1 MPVVSLWT
9 ALKSRRFQVVIGVV
23 VIGLVGAGL
32 LIFVEGDREQPP
44 EEGRPS
50 AERSASRGTE
60 PAAARDPLPA
70 GGLQVS
76 WDLPVGE
83 FYAYAM
89 DHATHSI
96 ALKDFA
102 IGPDEL

>member
-1 MPVVSLWT
+1 MPVVPLWT

-32 LIFVEGDREQPP
+32 LISIRVDRGQPP
-44 EEGRPS
+44 EAGRPS
-50 AERSASRGTE
+50 AERSAGRGTE
-60 PAAARDPLPA
+60 PAAARDPLPV

-76 WDLPVGE
+76 WDLPVGG

-102 IGPDEL
+102 IGPDEV